1 MSLGNST
8 NNQYPINLIE
18 SLFAMFLLQENV
30 SQCLVYPDSY
40 PVIYQD
46 ILLDIVKK
54 KVNLFLH
61 FMRSKT

>member
-18 SLFAMFLLQENV
+18 LLFAALLLQENV
-30 SQCLVYPDSY
+30 SQCVIYPDSY
-40 PVIYQD
+40 PVIYPD

-54 KVNLFLH
+54 ENKPFSPLYEE
-61 FMRSKT
+61 